1 MKLRTLKRR
10 TVARQ
15 PGGMPPLPAG
25 SWWMEVPPNPWAEL
39 LAPADKD
46 DSRLFTTIRGEIG
59 RIDGG
64 TMILRSPLGPGHPD
78 YERAQE
84 RLNQQTRQALTEM
97 IVSGESW
104 MQFKQD
110 GSAVTATVIPR
121 AERER

>member
-46 DSRLFTTIRGEIG
+46 DSNLIPLRQGEIG
-59 RIDGG
+59 RLDLGDG
-64 TMILRSPLGPGHPD
+64 TLILMRG
-78 YERAQE
+78 ER
-84 RLNQQTRQALTEM
+84 
-97 IVSGESW
+97 
-104 MQFKQD
+104 
-110 GSAVTATVIPR
+110 P
-121 AERER
+121 